1 MNANLSPL
9 KIISYSLYMYF
20 TLFSKWKVNL
30 NNNML
35 IINFKRASVCYPVN
49 VRGFFLI
56 LKKQVAPIYLSEN
69 RIGQVHISK
78 YTT

>member
-1 MNANLSPL
+1 MKVFFFNLWTLCLNAKLSPL
-9 KIISYSLYMYF
+9 KIISYSLNMYF

-49 VRGFFLI
+49 VRVFFFNP
-56 LKKQVAPIYLSEN
+56 KKTSGTYIF
-69 RIGQVHISK
+69 K
-78 YTT
+78 

>member
-49 VRGFFLI
+49 VRLFF
-56 LKKQVAPIYLSEN
+56 
-69 RIGQVHISK
+69 
-78 YTT
+78 

>member
-20 TLFSKWKVNL
+20 TLFSKWKVNQ

-35 IINFKRASVCYPVN
+35 IINFKRAPVCFPVN
-49 VRGFFLI
+49 VRVFFFNP
-56 LKKQVAPIYLSEN
+56 KKTSGTYIF
-69 RIGQVHISK
+69 K
-78 YTT
+78 

>member
-9 KIISYSLYMYF
+9 KIISYSLNMYF
-20 TLFSKWKVNL
+20 TLFSIWKVNL

-49 VRGFFLI
+49 VRLFFLI
-56 LKKQVAPIYLSEN
+56 LKKLVAPIYLSDN
-69 RIGQVHISK
+69 RIGRVHNSK